1 MVNGKGNHRM
11 KKEEIQALMDLK
23 GWSKMDLAHELHITE
38 NAVHKWF
45 KAGEAPNG
53 PTSILLREWL
63 ARAIAEAAA
72 TSPKSTSPKS
82 GRKLAAKTA

>member
-23 GWSKMDLAHELHITE
+23 GWTKMDLAHELHITE

-45 KAGEAPNG
+45 KAGEAPKG
-53 PTSILLREWL
+53 PVSILLREWL
-63 ARAIAEAAA
+63 DRSRAESDANGKSAP
-72 TSPKSTSPKS
+72 TPKSPK
-82 GRKLAAKTA
+82 KLAAAK